1 MNVGTKDLKN
11 RLSHFLRV
19 VRDGEVVNV
28 MDRGEVVA
36 QIHPVRRARFP
47 KDEEVLR
54 DLEREGLLTRGRG
67 HLRKLPR
74 LPARRRGRR
83 LLSEMII
90 EDRG

>member
-1 MNVGTKDLKN
+1 MNVGTKELKN

-36 QIHPVRRARFP
+36 QIHPVRRAHHP

-67 HLRKLPR
+67 HLRPLPR
-74 LPARRRGRR
+74 LPPRRGRR
-83 LLSEMII
+83 LLSQMIV

>member
-1 MNVGTKDLKN
+1 MNVGTKELKN

-36 QIHPVRRARFP
+36 QIHPMRRARSP
-47 KDEEVLR
+47 KDEQILS

-67 HLRKLPR
+67 RLRALPK
-74 LPARRRGRR
+74 LPARRRGARS
-83 LLSEMII
+83 LSEMII
-90 EDRG
+90 EGRG

>member
-36 QIHPVRRARFP
+36 QIHPVRRARYP
-47 KDEEVLR
+47 RDEEVLA
-54 DLEREGLLTRGRG
+54 DLERVGLLTRGQGR
-67 HLRKLPR
+67 LRPLPR
-74 LPARRRGRR
+74 MPARRRGKR
-83 LLSEMII
+83 LLSQMIV